1 MKMLIKKIAHLLI
14 SSIVLVSSLFTA
26 CKKSSDTVAADS
38 FAKAM
43 VVHADVNAPAID
55 FFIDGAKINKDSI
68 VYGAYTPYTDVKITP
83 NTKTQF
89 KIGLT
94 KLGTFLYSD
103 STTLT
108 ENTGIT
114 YYVVLDTLSKTPIVL
129 VTSDDL
135 SAPTAGNAKFR
146 FIHLVSDAIT
156 YGFDVELVKPGGAVT
171 PDASNNTFSNLRFK
185 IPQTN
190 FALKPVGSYDVLVKS
205 SGTTNILARIPNI
218 TLAEGKIYTLVAR
231 GFIGKTNGFGATLV
245 NNN

>member
-1 MKMLIKKIAHLLI
+1 MLRKKNSYFVIC
-14 SSIVLVSSLFTA
+14 SIVLVTSLFIA
-26 CKKSSDTVAADS
+26 CKKNSDTVVADT

-55 FFIDGAKINKDSI
+55 FFIDGTKINKDSI
-68 VYGAYTPYTDVKITP
+68 IYGANTPYSDVKIMP
-83 NTKTQF
+83 GMKTQF

-94 KLGTFLYSD
+94 KLGTFLYND

-114 YYVVLDTLSKTPIVL
+114 YYVALDTLSKTPVVIG
-129 VTSDDL
+129 TSDDL

-146 FIHLVSDAIT
+146 FIHLVSDALT

-185 IPQTN
+185 IPQAN
-190 FALKPVGSYDVLVKS
+190 FALKPVGSYDVLIKS
-205 SGTTNILARIPNI
+205 SGTTNILSRIPNI

-231 GFIGKTNGFGATLV
+231 GFIGKTNGLGATVV

>member
-1 MKMLIKKIAHLLI
+1 MLIKKIAHLLI

-26 CKKSSDTVAADS
+26 CKKSSDTIAADS

-103 STTLT
+103 STTLFHL
-108 ENTGIT
+108 
-114 YYVVLDTLSKTPIVL
+114 YLLL
-129 VTSDDL
+129 
-135 SAPTAGNAKFR
+135 AKK
-146 FIHLVSDAIT
+146 V
-156 YGFDVELVKPGGAVT
+156 
-171 PDASNNTFSNLRFK
+171 
-185 IPQTN
+185 
-190 FALKPVGSYDVLVKS
+190 
-205 SGTTNILARIPNI
+205 RIPSQLI
-218 TLAEGKIYTLVAR
+218 LLLKQWLFTPM
-231 GFIGKTNGFGATLV
+231 
-245 NNN
+245 